1 MSERLPGSREEDAWL
16 SDAQLERCAPA
27 ETEPFQGPVPTRM
40 ISNGEYMPFPQTQ
53 KQKQVESRVKELAG
67 KASKKLGMTRRQFL
81 EGTGGLAASFLAMN
95 EVYGNTF
102 FKVDE
107 VEMFEK
113 AAFAENATPRN
124 LFVFD
129 DQTHIVRSSTNNP
142 QGLRALAQG
151 PGSVSTAAG
160 FSPAT
165 TPPFGNPNNGT
176 GGNPG
181 GVDELGSP
189 WTPWNPGQLGPDS
202 PPNPGPPT
210 TDAGEFHLGQYI
222 NRMYL
227 QAQTSVSIISNANI
241 ALFTPPGG
249 GVPGAANNIHDSLL
263 SEILTGWQ
271 TGQCRDYI
279 NAVAGSTRALA
290 HGQIYPGYGNTVD
303 PLFGD
308 YTQWQIE
315 NMQPD
320 SWKGYNVAFAA
331 SSAPGAAFTRWRLD
345 DEVIAYPTYAIIA
358 RNKDQLKNHPGFF
371 NICIHKGLS
380 ANGTQPGGANNLPNF
395 GNPDDMVKVATDWP
409 EFNWIIYHACL
420 RPGFWALQSL
430 QDIENLSGAMTPTT
444 LTDRDGHSV
453 PNIRW
458 STQLAQIAAGKYVAG
473 AEPFSTS
480 PSSTRR
486 LRNIYAE
493 LGTTMASMIV
503 TFPTV
508 WAHLIGQLLY
518 YMGENNIV
526 FGSDSLWYGGPQWQ
540 IEALWRSQIP
550 DDIADRWGYPQLNE
564 GAKRKILGLNS
575 ARLYGLPV
583 AASKYGDGNLA
594 SYPTAPELQSGGR
607 LDTLLRSVG
616 YPTPVVSANLIPDDR
631 FSKLQRWAEESG
643 RGRSNARHG
652 WIRTRV

>member
-1 MSERLPGSREEDAWL
+1 
-16 SDAQLERCAPA
+16 
-27 ETEPFQGPVPTRM
+27 M
-40 ISNGEYMPFPQTQ
+40 ISNGEYTHFPQTQ
-53 KQKQVESRVKELAG
+53 KQRQVEFRVKELAG

-129 DQTHIVRSSTNNP
+129 DQTHIVRSSTNSP

-165 TPPFGNPNNGT
+165 TPPFGNPNNGR
-176 GGNPG
+176 GGNPA
-181 GVDELGSP
+181 GVDELGNT
-189 WTPWNPGQLGPDS
+189 WTPWNPTQLQPDS

-210 TDAGEFHLGQYI
+210 
-222 NRMYL
+222 
-227 QAQTSVSIISNANI
+227 
-241 ALFTPPGG
+241 
-249 GVPGAANNIHDSLL
+249 NIHDSLV

-271 TGQCRDYI
+271 TAQCRDYI
-279 NAVAGSTRALA
+279 NQLAGSTRALA
-290 HGQIYPGYGNTVD
+290 HGQLYPGPGNLAD

-331 SSAPGAAFTRWRLD
+331 SAAPGTAFARWRLD
-345 DEVIAYPTYAIIA
+345 DEAIAYPTYQVIA
-358 RNKDQLKNHPGFF
+358 RNKDQLEDHPGFF

-380 ANGTQPGGANNLPNF
+380 ANGTQPGGANNLPDF
-395 GNPDDMVKVATDWP
+395 GNPDDIVKVATDWP
-409 EFNWIIYHACL
+409 QFNWIMYHSCI
-420 RPGFWALQSL
+420 RPRFWVLQALM
-430 QDIENLSGAMTPTT
+430 DIENLPGAMPPTL
-444 LTDRDGHSV
+444 LTDSHGHSV

-458 STQLAQIAAGKYVAG
+458 STQFAQIAGGRYVAG
-473 AEPFSTS
+473 AEPTSAS
-480 PSSTRR
+480 PSSLQR
-486 LRNIYAE
+486 LGNVYAE

-508 WAHLIGQLLY
+508 WAHLIGQLLH
-518 YMGENNIV
+518 YMGPTNIV

-550 DDIADRWGYPQLNE
+550 DDIADRWGYPPLTE
-564 GAKRKILGLNS
+564 GAKRHILGLNS
-575 ARLYGLPV
+575 ARLYGLP
-583 AASKYGDGNLA
+583 AAAVRYTDGGLPDYA
-594 SYPTAPELQSGGR
+594 TAPELQPGGSM
-607 LDTLLRSVG
+607 DTVLRGVG
-616 YPTPVVSANLIPDDR
+616 YPEPVMPAALMPEDR
-631 FSKLQRWAEESG
+631 FAKLKRWADSMG
-643 RGRSNARHG
+643 LGRSNTRNG
-652 WIRTRV
+652 WMRTRA